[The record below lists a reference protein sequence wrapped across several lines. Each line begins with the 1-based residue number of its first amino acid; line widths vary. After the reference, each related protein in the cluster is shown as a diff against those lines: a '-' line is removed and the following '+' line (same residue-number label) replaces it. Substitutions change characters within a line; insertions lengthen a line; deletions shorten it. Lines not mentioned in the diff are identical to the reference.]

1 MNNYIDYDIQ
11 EVHHKKKCE
20 ICGKPLRRFPVKRNG
35 GNRKDWKKRNTHL
48 KCWKKEEQD
57 KWYLKNY

>member
-20 ICGKPLRRFPVKRNG
+20 ICGKPLRRFPVKKNG

-48 KCWKKEEQD
+48 KCWKEQQNS
-57 KWYLKNY
+57 WYLKNY